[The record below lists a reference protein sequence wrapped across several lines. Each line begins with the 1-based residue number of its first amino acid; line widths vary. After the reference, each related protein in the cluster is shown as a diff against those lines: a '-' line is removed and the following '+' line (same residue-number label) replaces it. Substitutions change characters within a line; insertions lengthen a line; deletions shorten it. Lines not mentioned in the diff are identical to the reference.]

1 MKRLRAAFRQIIGI
15 SMDVLTL
22 SRIQYALTIA
32 FHYLFVPLSMGLS
45 LLLVILEGLYLKTG
59 DERYFILTKFWLRV
73 FTLTFAVGVATGMI
87 MKSQFG
93 TNWAGFSR
101 YVGEIFGSALVVEGF
116 FAFILESTFLGVLLF
131 GWDRVS
137 PKLHYF
143 STCMV
148 FLGAHLSAFWIV
160 IANSWMHTPSGY
172 RIVGEGAHA
181 RAEITDFWQM
191 CFNPSMLE
199 RVTHT
204 TFGSWLYSDFLVIS
218 VCAWYML
225 KGRNLATSQICMKV
239 ALYFG
244 SICLCLQL
252 ITGHASA
259 IKVAKYQPQKMAAF
273 EGLYKTQDHAP
284 MYGGGYVDTKNQRV
298 VGFKLP
304 WMLSVLLHG
313 KPSAQVA
320 GLDSVPK
327 DEWPPVQIVFQTYHF
342 MVACWGVLALLA
354 IWAHYQFHSKR
365 LLDSPILLKV
375 LTWSFLLPGL
385 ANLSGWFS
393 AEVGRQ
399 PWVVW
404 NQLRTCRGLSES
416 VTADAV
422 LSSIIVYGLIYI
434 AILALFLRLMAKR
447 IIEGPGESLHSKE
460 YQEPLVQLK

>member
-1 MKRLRAAFRQIIGI
+1 
-15 SMDVLTL
+15 MDVLIL
-22 SRIQYALTIA
+22 ARVQYALTIA

-45 LLLVILEGLYLKTG
+45 LLMVILEGLYLKTE
-59 DERYFILTKFWLRV
+59 DERYYILTKFWLRI

-116 FAFILESTFLGVLLF
+116 FAFILESAFLGILLF

-137 PKLHYF
+137 PRLHYF

-148 FLGAHLSAFWIV
+148 CLGSHLSAFWIV
-160 IANSWMHTPSGY
+160 IANSWMHTPAGF

-204 TFGSWLYSDFLVIS
+204 TFGAWLYADFLVIA
-218 VCAWYML
+218 VCAWYMR
-225 KGRNLATSQICMKV
+225 KGRNLPTSTCCMTV
-239 ALYFG
+239 ALNFA
-244 SICLCLQL
+244 SICLLLQL

-259 IKVAKYQPQKMAAF
+259 IKAAEYQPQKMAAF
-273 EGLYKTQDHAP
+273 EGLYTTQGYAP
-284 MYGGGYVDTKNQRV
+284 MYGGGYVDVKAKRV
-298 VGFKLP
+298 IGFKLP
-304 WMLSVLLHG
+304 AMLSLLLHG
-313 KPSAQVA
+313 RPSAKVA
-320 GLDSVPK
+320 GLDSVSQ

-342 MVACWGVLALLA
+342 MVACWGVMALLVVWAYWKERTHQMLQSRYLLAL
-354 IWAHYQFHSKR
+354 
-365 LLDSPILLKV
+365 
-375 LTWSFLLPGL
+375 LTWSFAVPGL

-404 NQLRTCRGLSES
+404 NQLRTSKALSES
-416 VTADAV
+416 VAADAV
-422 LSSIIVYGLIYI
+422 LSSIIVYGVIYI
-434 AILALFLRLMAKR
+434 AILALFLELMRQR
-447 IIEGPGESLHSKE
+447 IAEGPGQSLESLE
-460 YQEPLVQLK
+460 YSRPLVQLSKQKE